1 MSNIALVYAFVRPE
15 RERGVPMEY
24 LIVDAHL
31 VVLHDDVLSEFK
43 QTLVLQP
50 S

>member
-1 MSNIALVYAFVRPE
+1 
-15 RERGVPMEY
+15 MEY

-31 VVLHDDVLSEFK
+31 VVLQDDVLSEFK
-43 QTLVLQP
+43 RTLVLQP